1 MERQAEFIFIIYII
15 VSKRSRQIRYLLNI
29 TPSYHLTSG
38 LMDNAFLYI
47 MSVKGLESEASYP
60 YTAEDGECVYK
71 PSLAIGGRITWGSTH
86 YKVGV

>member
-1 MERQAEFIFIIYII
+1 MERFRVYLYII

-29 TPSYHLTSG
+29 TPSYQTSG

-71 PSLAIGGRITWGSTH
+71 PSLAIGGRITWGSTN

>member
-1 MERQAEFIFIIYII
+1 
-15 VSKRSRQIRYLLNI
+15 
-29 TPSYHLTSG
+29 
-38 LMDNAFLYI
+38 MDNAFLYI

-71 PSLAIGGRITWGSTH
+71 PSLAIGGRITWGSTN